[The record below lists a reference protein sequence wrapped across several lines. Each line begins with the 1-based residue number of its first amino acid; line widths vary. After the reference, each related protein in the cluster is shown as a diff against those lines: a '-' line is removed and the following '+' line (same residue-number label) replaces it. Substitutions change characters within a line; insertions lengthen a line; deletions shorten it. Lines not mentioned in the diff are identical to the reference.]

1 MKRGAWIAV
10 IIGVAVALGWF
21 GPWRSKEKPARYR
34 EVAVS
39 RGAIESRV
47 SATGTLNPVDQVEV
61 GSQVSGTLARVNVD
75 YNDRVRQGQVL
86 AQIEPSLFRAALGEA
101 EAAIER
107 AKVQLAD
114 SERGL
119 RRAGELKAQGLV
131 SNTDLETAQA
141 MVDSRRADLRQA
153 EASAERARVNMAHT
167 TITAPISGT
176 VISRNI
182 DVGQTVAASLQA
194 PNLFTLA
201 RDLTE
206 MELEARVD
214 EADIGQVEEGMP
226 VSFTVDA
233 FPDRVFEG
241 NVRQIR
247 AEPITE
253 AGVVSYVVV
262 SRVPNRDQKLLP
274 GMTAN
279 VTIVSASREDAL
291 KISNSALRFRPR
303 DERRAGANGGG
314 GTVAATGSGGG
325 GMSGRTGQSGMSG
338 RTRAG
343 SAGAGGAGG
352 KGGRAMRDEG
362 PGRPA
367 TAYVLADSSGKK
379 SLKLVPIRVGIT
391 DGTLTELLP
400 GTLEEGAMVVIG
412 QEEENGKRQTTNPF
426 QPSGGMGGPR
436 GGGTSGGRT
445 GGGR

>member
-10 IIGVAVALGWF
+10 GIGVAVAVGWF
-21 GPWRSKEKPARYR
+21 GPWRSKEKPTRYR
-34 EVAVS
+34 EAAVT
-39 RGAIESRV
+39 RGPLESRV

-75 YNDRVRQGQVL
+75 YNDRVRKGQVL

-101 EAAIER
+101 EAAIEKSR
-107 AKVQLAD
+107 VQLAD
-114 SERGL
+114 AERGL
-119 RRAGELKAQGLV
+119 KRIGELKVQGLV
-131 SNTDLETAQA
+131 SNTELETAQA
-141 MVDSRRADLRQA
+141 MVDSRRAELRQA
-153 EASAERARVNMAHT
+153 QASAERARVNMANT

-206 MELEARVD
+206 MELESRVD

-226 VSFTVDA
+226 VSFSVDA

-247 AEPITE
+247 AAPITE

-279 VTIVSASREDAL
+279 VTIVSASREEAL
-291 KISNSALRFRPR
+291 KISNAALRFRPR
-303 DERRAGANGGG
+303 DVRR
-314 GTVAATGSGGG
+314 
-325 GMSGRTGQSGMSG
+325 
-338 RTRAG
+338 
-343 SAGAGGAGG
+343 AGAGGAGG
-352 KGGRAMRDEG
+352 AGGGGSGMSGMTGQAGGGRTGSGAAAGGKGGRPMRDEG
-362 PGRPA
+362 PGRAA

-379 SLKLVPIRVGIT
+379 SLKAVRIRVGIT

-400 GTLEEGAMVVIG
+400 GALDEGAMVVIG
-412 QEEENGKRQTTNPF
+412 QEVENGKPQTTNPF
-426 QPSGGMGGPR
+426 QQTGGGGPR
-436 GGGTSGGRT
+436 GGGSGGGRT